1 MQTAFVSSHYIKND
15 MKTFSVKKEIA
26 IHILF
31 WIVYLMGYFITLSSE
46 KSTLFTINKLDVFDM
61 TFLFTTTSTFYFNY
75 IYILKN
81 SFKNHNLSIILFGFI
96 IAFSYFIAVRY
107 LIEEVVVFHVFG
119 YRNYFEN
126 TTIAYYV
133 LDNIHWAST
142 PIFASSI
149 LWIVI
154 NFIRTLQKQVII
166 TEEKKRAEIQFLKSQ
181 INPHFIF
188 NTLNNIYSLVV
199 SKSENALNAI
209 EKLSEIMRFTT
220 YETQKDYIRL
230 SEEISYCKSLID
242 LESIRKSKPIQI
254 YLKVTIEN
262 ENLEIPPYIIL
273 PFVENGIKH
282 AVIDDSKNPAIIAI
296 TCTKNSLTIIAEN
309 KINHKLKDE
318 HSGIGFENLQKRLN
332 YYYPEKH
339 TWNIHEE
346 ETFFKSIL
354 TIQL

>member
-1 MQTAFVSSHYIKND
+1 MKIVSLQ
-15 MKTFSVKKEIA
+15 KEFL
-26 IHILF
+26 IHLLF
-31 WIVYLMGYFITLSSE
+31 WLLFLVSYFVTLSPDS
-46 KSTLFTINKLDVFDM
+46 SVLYVINNVDIFSITYLI
-61 TFLFTTTSTFYFNY
+61 TTASTFYFNY
-75 IYILKN
+75 FVVLRK
-81 SFKNHNLSIILFGFI
+81 SFKNHQILHIVLGLVFI
-96 IAFSYFIAVRY
+96 FAYFITCRY
-107 LIEEVVVFHVFG
+107 FIEEVIVYHLFG
-119 YRNYFEN
+119 YQNYSAD
-126 TTIAYYV
+126 TTIAYYI
-133 LDNIHWAST
+133 LDNMHWAST
-142 PIFASSI
+142 PILASSI
-149 LWIVI
+149 IWIVI
-154 NFIRTLQKQVII
+154 NFIRALQKQVLI

-220 YETQKDYIRL
+220 YETQKEQININD
-230 SEEISYCKSLID
+230 EITYMQSLID
-242 LESIRKSKPIQI
+242 LEGIRMSKPIQI
-254 YLKVTIEN
+254 RLEVTFEN
-262 ENLEIPPYIIL
+262 KDQEMPPYLIL

-282 AVIDDSKNPAIIAI
+282 AIIDDPKTPALIAV
-296 TCTKNSLTIIAEN
+296 TCTKNSLTIVAEN